1 MASSH
6 YLLDTHCLIWFQENN
21 PKIPKKIIDILQ
33 NTENVVYFSQIS
45 LFEISIKQSLGKLP
59 NFSVSVEDIHNQAL
73 LDGFTFLVIENSAI
87 FNYYSIPL
95 LNEHRDPFERLLIS
109 SAIQQD
115 ATLLSAD
122 EKFKLYPNIL
132 KLLWQ

>member
-1 MASSH
+1 MASNH

-21 PKIPKKIIDILQ
+21 PKIPKKILDILQ

-73 LDGFTFLVIENSAI
+73 LDGFSFLVIENSAI
-87 FNYYSIPL
+87 FNYYNIPL
-95 LNEHRDPFERLLIS
+95 LNEHRDPFDRLLIS

>member
-1 MASSH
+1 MASNY

-21 PKIPKKIIDILQ
+21 PKIPKGVLDIIQ
-33 NTENVVYFSQIS
+33 NVENIIYFSQIS

-59 NFSVSVEDIHNQAL
+59 NFNVIVEEIYSQAL
-73 LDGFTFLVIENSAI
+73 FDGFTFLPIENFSI
-87 FNYYSIPL
+87 FNYSNIPL
-95 LNEHRDPFERLLIS
+95 LNEHRDPFDRLFIS

-122 EKFKLYPNIL
+122 EKFKLYPKIL

>member
-1 MASSH
+1 MASNH

-21 PKIPKKIIDILQ
+21 PKIPKEVLDIIQ
-33 NTENVVYFSQIS
+33 NMKNIIYFSQIS

-59 NFSVSVEDIHNQAL
+59 HFSLAVEDIYNQAL
-73 LDGFTFLVIENSAI
+73 LDGFTFLSIENSSI
-87 FNYYSIPL
+87 FNYKNVPL
-95 LNEHRDPFERLLIS
+95 LNDHRDPFDRLLIS
-109 SAIQQD
+109 SAIQQN

-122 EKFKLYPNIL
+122 EKFKLYPKIL

>member
-1 MASSH
+1 MASNH

-21 PKIPKKIIDILQ
+21 PKIPKKILDILQ
-33 NTENVVYFSQIS
+33 NTENAVYFSQIS

-73 LDGFTFLVIENSAI
+73 LDGFSFLVIENSAI

-95 LNEHRDPFERLLIS
+95 LNEHRDPFDRLLIS

>member
-1 MASSH
+1 MASNH

-21 PKIPKKIIDILQ
+21 PKIPKKILDILQ

-73 LDGFTFLVIENSAI
+73 LDGFSFLVIENSAI

-95 LNEHRDPFERLLIS
+95 LNEHRDPFDRLLIS

>member
-1 MASSH
+1 MASNH

-21 PKIPKKIIDILQ
+21 PKIPEKVFDIIQ
-33 NTENVVYFSQIS
+33 NIENIIYFSQIS

-59 NFSVSVEDIHNQAL
+59 QFTVTVEDIYNQAL
-73 LDGFTFLVIENSAI
+73 LDGFTFLSIENSSI
-87 FNYYSIPL
+87 FNYCSIPL
-95 LNEHRDPFERLLIS
+95 LNEHRDPFDRLLIS
-109 SAIQQD
+109 SAIQQE

>member
-1 MASSH
+1 MASNH

-21 PKIPKKIIDILQ
+21 PKIPKKVLDILQ
-33 NTENVVYFSQIS
+33 NVENIIYFSQIS

-59 NFSVSVEDIHNQAL
+59 NFSLTAEDIYNQVL
-73 LDGFTFLVIENSAI
+73 LDGFTFLNIENSAI
-87 FNYYSIPL
+87 FSYNKIPL
-95 LNEHRDPFERLLIS
+95 LNEHRDPFDRLLIS
-109 SAIQQD
+109 SAIQQE

>member
-1 MASSH
+1 MASNH

-21 PKIPKKIIDILQ
+21 PKIPKKILDILQ

-73 LDGFTFLVIENSAI
+73 LDGFSFLVIENSAI

-95 LNEHRDPFERLLIS
+95 LNEHRDPFDRLLIS
-109 SAIQQD
+109 SAIQQN

>member
-1 MASSH
+1 MASNH

-21 PKIPKKIIDILQ
+21 PKIPKKILDILQ

-95 LNEHRDPFERLLIS
+95 LNEHRDPFDRLLIS

>member
-1 MASSH
+1 MASNH

-21 PKIPKKIIDILQ
+21 PKIPKKILDILQ

-73 LDGFTFLVIENSAI
+73 LDGFSFLVIENSAI

-122 EKFKLYPNIL
+122 EKFKFYPNIL